1 MSCPSSW
8 NHEITTP
15 ATQQDALCW
24 AVCKW
29 IHLEIILPFGESN
42 FGRGTALA
50 PRKIMSERAWEW
62 EKKWGRWQR
71 GFLCL
76 CLCRKNV
83 HEMLLSAAGL
93 NEKASRAFFKEASTS
108 LADIFFSEMCI
119 AWERNVTHC
128 MWKIPSHCLLGRLCR
143 QPLLYLF
150 SLRTHTLSLALV
162 FDTIP
167 RAVNQPSCNAWLRWR
182 GGVGCVAVLFHS
194 TNVHSECQNRSGRN
208 YKLCLET
215 WV

>member
-1 MSCPSSW
+1 MKSPPPP
-8 NHEITTP
+8 H
-15 ATQQDALCW
+15 
-24 AVCKW
+24 
-29 IHLEIILPFGESN
+29 
-42 FGRGTALA
+42 
-50 PRKIMSERAWEW
+50 SETLSAGLFANEFIWRL
-62 EKKWGRWQR
+62 
-71 GFLCL
+71 FYCL
-76 CLCRKNV
+76 GSLI
-83 HEMLLSAAGL
+83 SAAGQFWHL
-93 NEKASRAFFKEASTS
+93 IKLWVRKGEAGEREAFFTFVYATNIHETLLSTVGLSEKASRALFKEASAS
-108 LADIFFSEMCI
+108 LADIFFSEMRI
-119 AWERNVTHC
+119 AWERNVTRC
-128 MWKIPSHCLLGRLCR
+128 MWKIPSHCLLGTLCR

>member
-1 MSCPSSW
+1 MGQFW
-8 NHEITTP
+8 
-15 ATQQDALCW
+15 
-24 AVCKW
+24 
-29 IHLEIILPFGESN
+29 HLIKLWV
-42 FGRGTALA
+42 RG
-50 PRKIMSERAWEW
+50 WEW
-62 EKKWGRWQR
+62 EKRWGRWKLVSLPL
-71 GFLCL
+71 FML
-76 CLCRKNV
+76 KNIQ
-83 HEMLLSAAGL
+83 EMLLSTVVL
-93 NEKASRAFFKEASTS
+93 SEKASRALFKEASTS
-108 LADIFFSEMCI
+108 LADIFFSEMRI

-128 MWKIPSHCLLGRLCR
+128 MWKIPDCLLGRLCR

-208 YKLCLET
+208 YKLWLET